1 MSSCDLVWMLF
12 FRETA
17 DAYVIV
23 LCKYRTFMRLEEIY
37 IIWPCFTIK
46 ISGNQDIAF
55 PVDGESETENIEI
68 DVTHKQ

>member
-1 MSSCDLVWMLF
+1 MWL
-12 FRETA
+12 R
-17 DAYVIV
+17 
-23 LCKYRTFMRLEEIY
+23 EIY

-55 PVDGESETENIEI
+55 QVDGESETENIEI